1 MCDHSRCYSSV
12 GKTGGLQKISIGHG
26 CEDKGIVSHEV
37 GHSLGFWH
45 EQSRPDRDQYIQ
57 LMEKYI
63 AGGTDGNFAK
73 RSDLEIDGMG
83 LPYDLGSVM
92 HYGPTAFTLDWDHNT
107 IVTRDVKYQR
117 TVIYLVVDHTILSEI
132 LDWPTSRTI
141 VYRREANQQTLLSP

>member
-1 MCDHSRCYSSV
+1 
-12 GKTGGLQKISIGHG
+12 
-26 CEDKGIVSHEV
+26 
-37 GHSLGFWH
+37 
-45 EQSRPDRDQYIQ
+45 
-57 LMEKYI
+57 MEKYI